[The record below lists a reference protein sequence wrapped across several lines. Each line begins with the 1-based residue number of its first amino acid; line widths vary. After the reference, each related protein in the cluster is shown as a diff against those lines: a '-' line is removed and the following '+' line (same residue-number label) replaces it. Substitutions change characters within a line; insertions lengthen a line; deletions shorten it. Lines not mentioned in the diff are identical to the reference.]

1 MKNLKLGLFLGV
13 IAALSG
19 LCMSLINGVTEPI
32 IKENL
37 IAAEKANLEL
47 MYPGANF
54 AAVEKYNDESGLI
67 QGVYE
72 VEGKGYVFKL
82 SGFGYSSTEIIFL
95 AGFDSNGVV
104 EDIISIQNAETSG
117 IGSKAFEADY
127 INTLKGAGADKDFDL
142 ISGASKTSGAIVRGL
157 NAARIVLAEIK

>member
-1 MKNLKLGLFLGV
+1 MKNIKLGLFLGI

-19 LCMSLINGVTEPI
+19 LCMSLVNGFTEPV

-37 IAAEKANLEL
+37 IKAEKANLEL

-54 AAVEKYNDESGLI
+54 SAVEKFNDETGLI

-95 AGFDSNGVV
+95 AGFNSNGEV
-104 EDIISIQNAETSG
+104 ENILSLQNAETSG

-127 INTLKGAGADKDFDL
+127 IATLKKAGADKDFEL

-157 NAARIVLAEIK
+157 NAAREVLAEIK